1 MSSQSKKAGPSLVF
15 LGRRRRRGRRAAAS
29 PASCFADEKTPPETV
44 TGCQPAAAI
53 LVPSRDWI
61 GAPRLLVMQENPLVA
76 AGGLSMRSQMQFHAI
91 KWAPILILVCLLVS
105 ACSSSDRFQSSSTA
119 PSWVQNLNEPPP
131 NRVAATDEAAEL
143 RADLNRSVR

>member
-1 MSSQSKKAGPSLVF
+1 MPAGLLKPPGISDFEPAAEFSPRRVLFFVGLVSTEH
-15 LGRRRRRGRRAAAS
+15 ATEA
-29 PASCFADEKTPPETV
+29 V
-44 TGCQPAAAI
+44 TRAAI

-131 NRVAATDEAAEL
+131 SREAAGDQAARP
-143 RADLNRSVR
+143 RADLNRSFW

>member
-1 MSSQSKKAGPSLVF
+1 MSTCGSYPRTVAGLDRRTAA
-15 LGRRRRRGRRAAAS
+15 LGHTRA
-29 PASCFADEKTPPETV
+29 T
-44 TGCQPAAAI
+44 
-53 LVPSRDWI
+53 
-61 GAPRLLVMQENPLVA
+61 PLVA
-76 AGGLSMRSQMQFHAI
+76 AGGLSMRSQMQIHAV
-91 KWAPILILVCLLVS
+91 KWAPILILISLLVS